1 MAITM
6 QRAKTLC
13 TSSEFELVK
22 ASGAKEIGSLTP
34 ARLRQKVSRA
44 RKLRDKYRSLA
55 SRQTGEMRGK
65 RAPRSGRPA
74 ADNRNTEAKAEL
86 FQETLD
92 RFEQALAAS
101 ADAPAGTPA
110 HKKVTRRRSATAATD
125 AAPAKK
131 TSKKVRKG
139 ASKKTAKTARKKVG
153 KKVGKKAGKKAGRKK
168 ATARKATGAAALRS
182 SAGSAGKKASRKK
195 GAKRALPGQNP
206 LKAEPAPQAA
216 VESGRKKTAKRS
228 RAARKDK
235 HFAESGI
242 AKNVRGVAGKTRR
255 NQAKRDSRG

>member
-110 HKKVTRRRSATAATD
+110 HKKVTRRRSATTATD

-131 TSKKVRKG
+131 TSKKVRKK
-139 ASKKTAKTARKKVG
+139 ASKKTTQKARKK
-153 KKVGKKAGKKAGRKK
+153 ASKKAGRKK

-216 VESGRKKTAKRS
+216 VETGRKKTAKRS

>member
-1 MAITM
+1 MAINM

-13 TSSEFELVK
+13 TASEYELVR
-22 ASGAKEIGSLTP
+22 ASGKREIGTLTP

-55 SRQTGEMRGK
+55 ARQTGEMRGK

-74 ADNRNTEAKAEL
+74 ADNRNTLAKAEL

-92 RFEQALAAS
+92 RFEEALAATGET
-101 ADAPAGTPA
+101 PAAAPA
-110 HKKVTRRRSATAATD
+110 HKKVTRRRSKSAAGDSASPTMRKTS
-125 AAPAKK
+125 KK
-131 TSKKVRKG
+131 ASKKVRKK
-139 ASKKTAKTARKKVG
+139 ASKKTAKKSK
-153 KKVGKKAGKKAGRKK
+153 KKAPRKK

-182 SAGSAGKKASRKK
+182 SAGSTGKKAARKK
-195 GAKRALPGQNP
+195 SARKALPSRNP

-228 RAARKDK
+228 RAARIDK